1 LKRAPAQISLSDS
14 VKSNDD
20 DGDMQEEKGR
30 SNNLTDTME
39 SSLIMLYYEDN

>member
-1 LKRAPAQISLSDS
+1 
-14 VKSNDD
+14 VKSNDDDNDYDDDD

-39 SSLIMLYYEDN
+39 SSLIML